1 MNGFVRAL
9 RVATSGCLK
18 KQPKVPRP
26 REFIGFMGRRTE
38 FGVVLGGEVQAEVA
52 GGVGVKPFLP
62 ELSQAA
68 TAVDAA

>member
-1 MNGFVRAL
+1 MCNTYTMQQKKAQKQNSPISVL
-9 RVATSGCLK
+9 RPVA
-18 KQPKVPRP
+18 
-26 REFIGFMGRRTE
+26 MGRRTE